1 MSVGS
6 ETNQERNFTFMVD
19 LTTFNHPNQI
29 TVISYQFVE
38 IVQIKN
44 LLRLLE
50 EHNLRL
56 EIFAR

>member
-1 MSVGS
+1 MSVGFK
-6 ETNQERNFTFMVD
+6 TNQDFTFMVD
-19 LTTFNHPNQI
+19 LATFNHPNQI

-44 LLRLLE
+44 FLRLNE
-50 EHNLRL
+50 DHNLRL